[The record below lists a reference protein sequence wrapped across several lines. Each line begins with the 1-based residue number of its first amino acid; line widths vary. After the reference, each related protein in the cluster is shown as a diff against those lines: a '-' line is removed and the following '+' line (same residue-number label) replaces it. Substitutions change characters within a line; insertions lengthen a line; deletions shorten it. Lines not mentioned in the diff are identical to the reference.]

1 MGLITTTLTAL
12 ISLTT
17 LALAESP
24 AGTPRI
30 NSVSYSGSGCP
41 QTQAKFSGSL
51 NNPTLTFNRFAIEYP
66 NTVNRTAN
74 CQVHLQAKGVSAGWQ
89 VSVKDTFV
97 DGHVT
102 LDPGAAL
109 DYFSTVYYSANA
121 DNAIE
126 KQQVTS
132 KGTLSNEGSSKIDKA
147 ITLQNHFNS
156 RAWSSCTTSS
166 DDGFGILNI
175 NFRGALRNEKS
186 YFEATSET
194 WDFEWRRC

>member
-1 MGLITTTLTAL
+1 MGTITSTLTSTL
-12 ISLTT
+12 LFLTT
-17 LALAESP
+17 IALAESP

-30 NSVSYSGSGCP
+30 NSISYSGSGCP
-41 QTQAKFSGSL
+41 QTQARFSGSL
-51 NNPTLTFNRFAIEYP
+51 DDPTLTFNHFAIEYP

-74 CQVHLQAKGVSAGWQ
+74 CQVHVQAQGVSAGWQ

-102 LDPGAAL
+102 LDPGATL
-109 DYFSTVYYSANA
+109 DYFSTVYFSSSADDSA
-121 DNAIE
+121 
-126 KQQVTS
+126 TS
-132 KGTLSNEGSSKIDKA
+132 KGQLSNDGSSRIDKA
-147 ITLQNHFNS
+147 VTLQNHFTDK
-156 RAWSSCTTSS
+156 AWSSCTTSS
-166 DDGFGILNI
+166 NDGFGILNI